1 MNYTTATSICV
12 ERVRQYLENLTD
24 PLLKE
29 KEPPREPVVGEDA
42 GLITDIIEI
51 KKGGFIVVAHTG
63 AGKTTFGLTL
73 YHKARRREI
82 GSDVLYVNL
91 REVQEKIGSKIIL
104 NYNNLVRFIFNH
116 GSKEYQELRKHI
128 YSTLELRL
136 ECSDFIDCLRK
147 FSTNYKGK
155 KLILILDELERA
167 TDSPTRIQLIVNM
180 LRDIR
185 KFYDETNLVPVK
197 LVILYPKIMEVQH
210 IKEPLE
216 VASQAAAVFTEF
228 RELKITDEILYS
240 YLDNLANSV
249 NRGFA
254 TIKTLPGFKDL
265 IKVLAT
271 LQTGRYI
278 FPKLQRAIAI
288 SLCSAVPQI
297 GDNPE
302 MIGGNTELKFVNV
315 GPDDVI
321 DKTVVGIATGRPF
334 RAGGTR
340 SRSTIIEMWKDG
352 IREICSN
359 TYEKIFKRK
368 GVGNITKIGYQD
380 FLCGSD
386 DVYIWFSL
394 KKEITYDDQDVIKDV
409 IIKGLDLRQV
419 PRNFVVIVLYP
430 EYSSIRISS
439 ESKHSTKIGKEQKT
453 KKEEFTFTFRQKSL
467 ATEELIS
474 IAVKGGLH
482 GFDTEIANKIIEELV
497 SDIEKLIG
505 IGK

>member
-91 REVQEKIGSKIIL
+91 REVHEKIGSKIL
-104 NYNNLVRFIFNH
+104 NYNNMVRFIFNH
-116 GSKEYQELRKHI
+116 DSKEYQELRKHI

-167 TDSPTRIQLIVNM
+167 TDSPTRTQLIVNM
-180 LRDIR
+180 FRDIR

-249 NRGFA
+249 NRSFA
-254 TIKTLPGFKDL
+254 TIKTLPGFKRL

-302 MIGGNTELKFVNV
+302 MIGGNTELKFVDIQ
-315 GPDDVI
+315 PDDVI

-334 RAGGTR
+334 RAGETR
-340 SRSTIIEMWKDG
+340 SRSTIIEMWTDG

-394 KKEITYDDQDVIKDV
+394 KKKITYDDQDVIKDV

-419 PRNFVVIVLYP
+419 PRSFVVIVLYP

-467 ATEELIS
+467 TVEELIS

-482 GFDTEIANKIIEELV
+482 GFDTEIANRIIEELV

>member
-1 MNYTTATSICV
+1 MNYTTAPSICV
-12 ERVRQYLENLTD
+12 EKVRQYLENLTD

-29 KEPPREPVVGEDA
+29 KEPPREPVVGEDT
-42 GLITDIIEI
+42 GLINDIIEI
-51 KKGGFIVVAHTG
+51 KKGGFIVVAHSG

-91 REVQEKIGSKIIL
+91 REVQEKIGSKIL
-104 NYNNLVRFIFNH
+104 NYNSIVRFIFNH
-116 GSKEYQELRKHI
+116 GSKEYQELRKYV

-147 FSTNYKGK
+147 FNTNYRGK
-155 KLILILDELERA
+155 RLILILDELERA
-167 TDSPTRIQLIVNM
+167 TDSQTRAELIVNM

-197 LVILYPKIMEVQH
+197 LVILYPKIIEIQH
-210 IKEPLE
+210 IKETLKD
-216 VASQAAAVFTEF
+216 ASQATAVFTEF

-249 NRGFA
+249 NRSFV
-254 TIKTLPGFKDL
+254 TIKTLPRFKRL

-288 SLCSAVPQI
+288 SLCSADPHI
-297 GDNPE
+297 GDNLE
-302 MIGGNTELKFVNV
+302 IIGGNTELKFVDV
-315 GPDDVI
+315 EPDNVI

-334 RAGGTR
+334 RAGETR
-340 SRSTIIEMWKDG
+340 SRSTIIDMWTDG
-352 IREICSN
+352 IRGICSN
-359 TYEKIFKRK
+359 AYEKIFKRK
-368 GVGNITKIGYQD
+368 GVVSITKIGYQD

-386 DVYIWFSL
+386 DIYIWFSL
-394 KKEITYDDQDVIKDV
+394 KKEITYDDQDVIKN
-409 IIKGLDLRQV
+409 IIVKGLDLRQA
-419 PRNFVVIVLYP
+419 PRNFVVIVLHP
-430 EYSSIRISS
+430 EYSTIRISS
-439 ESKHSTKIGKEQKT
+439 ESKHSIKIEKEQKT
-453 KKEEFTFTFRQKSL
+453 KKEEFTFTFRQRSL
-467 ATEELIS
+467 TVEELIS

-482 GFDTEIANKIIEELV
+482 GFDTEIANKIIEELT
-497 SDIEKLIG
+497 SDIEKLIS

>member
-91 REVQEKIGSKIIL
+91 REVHEKIGSKIL

-116 GSKEYQELRKHI
+116 DSKEYQELRKHI

-167 TDSPTRIQLIVNM
+167 TDSPTRTQLIVNM
-180 LRDIR
+180 FRDIR

-216 VASQAAAVFTEF
+216 VASQAASVFTEF

-249 NRGFA
+249 NRSFA
-254 TIKTLPGFKDL
+254 TIKTLPGFKRL

-302 MIGGNTELKFVNV
+302 MIGGNTELKFVDIQ
-315 GPDDVI
+315 PDDVI

-334 RAGGTR
+334 RAGETR
-340 SRSTIIEMWKDG
+340 SRSTIIEMWTDG

-394 KKEITYDDQDVIKDV
+394 KKKITYDDQDVIKDV

-467 ATEELIS
+467 AAEELIS

-482 GFDTEIANKIIEELV
+482 GFDTEIANRIIEELV

>member
-29 KEPPREPVVGEDA
+29 KEPPREPVVGEDT

-91 REVQEKIGSKIIL
+91 REVQEKIGSKIL

-128 YSTLELRL
+128 YSSLELRL

-147 FSTNYKGK
+147 FSTNYKDK
-155 KLILILDELERA
+155 KLILIFDELERA
-167 TDSPTRIQLIVNM
+167 TDSPTRTQLIVNM
-180 LRDIR
+180 FHDIR

-249 NRGFA
+249 NRSFA
-254 TIKTLPGFKDL
+254 TIKTLPGFKRL

-271 LQTGRYI
+271 LQSGRYI

-302 MIGGNTELKFVNV
+302 IIGGNTELKFVDIQ
-315 GPDDVI
+315 PDDVI

-334 RAGGTR
+334 RAGETR
-340 SRSTIIEMWKDG
+340 SRSTIIEMWTDG
-352 IREICSN
+352 IRKICSN

-368 GVGNITKIGYQD
+368 GIGNITKIGYQD

-394 KKEITYDDQDVIKDV
+394 KKKITYNDQDVIKDV

-430 EYSSIRISS
+430 EYSTIRISS
-439 ESKHSTKIGKEQKT
+439 ESKHSIKIEKEQKT

-467 ATEELIS
+467 TAEELIS

-482 GFDTEIANKIIEELV
+482 GFDTEIANRIIEELV

>member
-1 MNYTTATSICV
+1 MNYTTAPSICV
-12 ERVRQYLENLTD
+12 EKVRQYLENLTD

-29 KEPPREPVVGEDA
+29 KEPPREPVVGENA

-51 KKGGFIVVAHTG
+51 KKGGFIVVAHSG

-73 YHKARRREI
+73 YHKARRREM

-91 REVQEKIGSKIIL
+91 REVQEKIGSNII
-104 NYNNLVRFIFNH
+104 NYNNLVRFIFDH
-116 GSKEYQELRKHI
+116 SIKEYQEVQKHI
-128 YSTLELRL
+128 YSTLQLRL
-136 ECSDFIDCLRK
+136 GCPDFIECLKK
-147 FSTNYKGK
+147 FSTNYRDE
-155 KLILILDELERA
+155 KLILILDELDRA
-167 TDSPTRIQLIVNM
+167 TKDTPTRTELIVNM
-180 LRDIR
+180 FRDIR

-197 LVILYPKIMEVQH
+197 LVILYPKIMEIQL
-210 IKEPLE
+210 IKETLE
-216 VASQAAAVFTEF
+216 MKSQATAVFTEF

-249 NRGFA
+249 NKSFA
-254 TIKTLPGFKDL
+254 TIKTLPGFKRL

-288 SLCSAVPQI
+288 SLCSADPHI

-302 MIGGNTELKFVNV
+302 MIGGNTELKFVDIQ
-315 GPDDVI
+315 PDDVI

-334 RAGGTR
+334 RAGETR
-340 SRSTIIEMWKDG
+340 SRSTIIEMWTDG

-359 TYEKIFKRK
+359 TYERIFKRK

-394 KKEITYDDQDVIKDV
+394 KKKITYDDQDVIKDV

-419 PRNFVVIVLYP
+419 PRNFMVIVLYP
-430 EYSSIRISS
+430 EYSTIRISS

-467 ATEELIS
+467 TAEELIS

-482 GFDTEIANKIIEELV
+482 GFDTEIANRIIEELV

>member
-1 MNYTTATSICV
+1 
-12 ERVRQYLENLTD
+12 VRQYLENLTD

-91 REVQEKIGSKIIL
+91 REVHEKIGSKIL
-104 NYNNLVRFIFNH
+104 NYNNMVRFIFNH
-116 GSKEYQELRKHI
+116 DSKEYQELRKHI

-167 TDSPTRIQLIVNM
+167 TDSPTRTQLIVNM
-180 LRDIR
+180 FRDIR

-249 NRGFA
+249 NRSFA
-254 TIKTLPGFKDL
+254 TIKTLPGFKRL

-302 MIGGNTELKFVNV
+302 MIGGNTELKFVDIQ
-315 GPDDVI
+315 PDDVI

-334 RAGGTR
+334 RAGETR
-340 SRSTIIEMWKDG
+340 SRSTIIEMWTDG

-394 KKEITYDDQDVIKDV
+394 KKKITYDDQDVIKDV

-419 PRNFVVIVLYP
+419 PRSFVVIVLYP

-467 ATEELIS
+467 TVEELIS

-482 GFDTEIANKIIEELV
+482 GFDTEIANRIIEELV

>member
-1 MNYTTATSICV
+1 
-12 ERVRQYLENLTD
+12 VRQYLENLTD

-29 KEPPREPVVGEDA
+29 KEPPREPVVGEDM
-42 GLITDIIEI
+42 GLMTDIIEI

-91 REVQEKIGSKIIL
+91 REVHEKIGSKIL
-104 NYNNLVRFIFNH
+104 NYNNLVRFVFNH
-116 GSKEYQELRKHI
+116 GSKEHQELQKRV

-136 ECSDFIDCLRK
+136 ECSDLIDCLRK
-147 FSTNYKGK
+147 LNTNYKDK

-167 TDSPTRIQLIVNM
+167 TDSPKRTELIVNM
-180 LRDIR
+180 LHDIR

-210 IKEPLE
+210 IKDTLGR
-216 VASQAAAVFTEF
+216 ASEAATVFTEF

-249 NRGFA
+249 NRSFA
-254 TIKTLPGFKDL
+254 TIKTSPGFKEL

-288 SLCSAVPQI
+288 SLCSADPHI

-302 MIGGNTELKFVNV
+302 IIGGNTELKFDDVK
-315 GPDDVI
+315 PDDVI

-340 SRSTIIEMWKDG
+340 SRSTIIEMWTDG

-359 TYEKIFKRK
+359 AYEKIFKRK
-368 GVGNITKIGYQD
+368 GIVNVIKISYQN

-386 DVYIWFSL
+386 NVYIWFSL
-394 KKEITYDDQDVIKDV
+394 KKEITYDDQDVIKD
-409 IIKGLDLRQV
+409 IIVKGLDLRQA
-419 PRNFVVIVLYP
+419 PRNFVVMVLYP
-430 EYSSIRISS
+430 EYSTIRISS
-439 ESKHSTKIGKEQKT
+439 ESKHSIKIEKEQKT
-453 KKEEFTFTFRQKSL
+453 KKEEFTFTFRQRSL
-467 ATEELIS
+467 TVEELIS
-474 IAVKGGLH
+474 IAVKGGLR

-497 SDIEKLIG
+497 SDIEKLRI
-505 IGK
+505 